1 MSDTVKTSLELRL
14 DNVFVD
20 GDTRSITLKNPKGSV
35 ADSDIASLN
44 AFMQTTNVIIGDK
57 SGATFGRITKATRIQ
72 KQEIAF
78 DLTE

>member
-44 AFMQTTNVIIGDK
+44 AFMQTTNVIVGDK
-57 SGATFGRITKATRIQ
+57 SGATFGRAWVGTFHRS
-72 KQEIAF
+72 F
-78 DLTE
+78 PL